1 MLKLEFPKDAFDI
14 NGSSDGLTFSPK
26 LLADDT
32 SLFYIADDVN
42 LAANNLNNDKWMC
55 FAMEIEFQYWL
66 FKTSARVYF

>member
-14 NGSSDGLTFSPK
+14 SGSSDGLTFSPK

-42 LAANNLNNDKWMC
+42 LAANNLNNDK
-55 FAMEIEFQYWL
+55 
-66 FKTSARVYF
+66 

>member
-1 MLKLEFPKDAFDI
+1 MLKLEFPKDAVDI

-42 LAANNLNNDKWMC
+42 LAANNLNNDK
-55 FAMEIEFQYWL
+55 
-66 FKTSARVYF
+66 